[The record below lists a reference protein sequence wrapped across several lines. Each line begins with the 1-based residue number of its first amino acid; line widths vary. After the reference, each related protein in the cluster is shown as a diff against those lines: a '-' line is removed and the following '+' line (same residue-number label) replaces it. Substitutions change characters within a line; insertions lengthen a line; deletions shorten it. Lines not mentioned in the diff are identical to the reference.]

1 MTYEE
6 WVSALLGPSRSY
18 PAQSPTCSASSGL
31 KERTPRIDSLL
42 MDAMVAAAM
51 QVGGLVLVPVVDGSG
66 VDQGVKCPMKSLRG
80 SVSHS
85 RSIYMHHQPEID
97 AVWMPR
103 EVTTETD
110 NDRLGEW
117 GECQCGGRPPGDLLS
132 SEFVAAAVHAK
143 IPHANQNFVPTP
155 TTDRL
160 GRAHRIRTHRSN
172 PFRFHH
178 HRSPT
183 LRFQGPPMNAFRF
196 IPNHN
201 LPRHDDQQPQRR

>member
-1 MTYEE
+1 MSNE
-6 WVSALLGPSRSY
+6 
-18 PAQSPTCSASSGL
+18 
-31 KERTPRIDSLL
+31 
-42 MDAMVAAAM
+42 
-51 QVGGLVLVPVVDGSG
+51 
-66 VDQGVKCPMKSLRG
+66 SLRG

-85 RSIYMHHQPEID
+85 RSIYIHHQPEID

-117 GECQCGGRPPGDLLS
+117 GECQCGGRRHAIFCRRR
-132 SEFVAAAVHAK
+132 SEFVAAESDAK

-160 GRAHRIRTHRSN
+160 GRAHRIPTHRSKA
-172 PFRFHH
+172 FRFHPR
-178 HRSPT
+178 RSHT

-201 LPRHDDQQPQRR
+201 LPRHDDQHPQRR